1 MSTNCWRQN
10 KNVVIDSAMNDI
22 TKIKN
27 ESFLHLELQKEF
39 LRRRKINQR
48 YSLRAYANFLEI
60 DQSLLSKIMNRQRA
74 PSATLVEK
82 ISAKLRLRS
91 QESVSEIQNRNL
103 LSSAKEDSPLSQRSL
118 QGLALNTYINLLE
131 DEVNLLENWL
141 HFAVL
146 ELVKTKDFKP
156 DAKWMAQR
164 FGVHKNEMED
174 VLSRLARRGFIRIGD
189 KKITLV
195 KANVSWIE
203 SLTTSEAR
211 RELQRQLLKKSLESL
226 DENSFKDREHT
237 SLTVAVPRNQI
248 SEFKKKLNEICLE
261 LDSYFQPHEK
271 ESDEVY
277 QVSLSFFPLTKLKK
291 TNNEIKDKK

>member
-1 MSTNCWRQN
+1 M
-10 KNVVIDSAMNDI
+10 KDI
-22 TKIKN
+22 AKIKS
-27 ESFLHLELQKEF
+27 ESFIHLELQKEF

-48 YSLRAYANFLEI
+48 YSLRAYANFLEV

-74 PSATLVEK
+74 PSASLVEQ
-82 ISAKLRLRS
+82 ICAKLRLRH
-91 QESVSEIQNRNL
+91 QDRVFEIHNQNLN
-103 LSSAKEDSPLSQRSL
+103 SNSKEDSSQ
-118 QGLALNTYINLLE
+118 GIALNSYINLLE
-131 DEVNLLENWL
+131 DELNLLENWL

-156 DAKWMAQR
+156 DVKWMAQR
-164 FGVHKNEMED
+164 FGVHKNEMDD
-174 VLSRLARRGFIRIGD
+174 VLARLARRGFIRIGD
-189 KKITLV
+189 KKITLL
-195 KANVSWIE
+195 KANLSWME

-271 ESDEVY
+271 DSDEVY

-291 TNNEIKDKK
+291 